1 MAQEPHPQ
9 KSFSAAQRWG
19 IRLNYALRTAVVF
32 TIIVMVNYLAARWYY
47 RSYLSSQT
55 RQPLSPLTVGLLRSM
70 TNQVKVTLFYDK
82 EDPFFTTVT
91 ALLEDYHDV
100 NPRLTVSAVDYRWD
114 AGEAEK
120 VKDHYRTHLAGVT
133 NKNLIIFDCENRVKI
148 VNGNALAEY
157 VPERVPNEKELEY
170 RRRPVA
176 FLGERM
182 FTAALLA
189 VTSPKPLT
197 VYYLTGHNEHSLE
210 SGDET
215 GYLKFASVLQQN
227 YVQIQPFTLAGTN
240 GVPADCNLLVI
251 AGPTTPLQEVELEKI
266 DDYLHRGGRL
276 LVLFNFAS
284 IKRPTGLEK
293 ILAGWGVDIGRGT
306 VSDPKNS
313 VRGQDVEVYDFGE
326 HPAPIVNPLI
336 RSALHL
342 ILPCAVGR
350 LDVGTPPDAA
360 PKVEEIAFTS
370 SEATMDAGNRRGPRK
385 FSLAVAVEKG
395 RVPGVITDRGS
406 TRIVVVGDS
415 LFLGNQMIESAGNR
429 DFLGYAIN
437 WLLERPHLMQGL
449 GPRPINEFRLTLTRT
464 QFHTVCWV
472 LLAALPGGVLLFAG
486 LVWLR
491 RRS

>member
-1 MAQEPHPQ
+1 MAQNPHPQ
-9 KSFSAAQRWG
+9 RSFSAAQRWG

-32 TIIVMVNYLAARWYY
+32 AIIVMVNYLAARWYN

-55 RQPLSPLTVGLLRSM
+55 RQPLSPLTVGLLKSL

-120 VKDHYRTHLAGVT
+120 VKEQYRNNLAGVT
-133 NKNLIIFDCENRVKI
+133 NKNLIIFDCENRVKV
-148 VNGNALAEY
+148 VNGNSLAEY

-170 RRRPVA
+170 RRKPVA
-176 FLGERM
+176 FLGEKM

-189 VTSPKPLT
+189 VTSPKPLI
-197 VYYLTGHNEHSLE
+197 VYYLTGHNEPALE
-210 SGDET
+210 GGDET
-215 GYLKFASVLQQN
+215 GYLKFASVLKQSF
-227 YVQIQPFTLAGTN
+227 VQLEPLSLTGTN
-240 GVPADCNLLVI
+240 GVPADCNLLVV
-251 AGPTTPLQEVELEKI
+251 AGPSTRLHAVELEKI
-266 DDYLHRGGRL
+266 EDYLHRGGRM
-276 LVLFNFAS
+276 LVLINFAS
-284 IKRPTGLEK
+284 LKRPTGMEK
-293 ILAGWGVDIGRGT
+293 ILAGWGVDVGRGT
-306 VSDPKNS
+306 VSDPKKS
-313 VRGQDVEVYDFGE
+313 VLGQDVKVEDFGE
-326 HPAPIVNPLI
+326 HPHPIVNPLI

-342 ILPCAVGR
+342 ILPCAVSR
-350 LDVGTPPDAA
+350 LDVGTAPDGA
-360 PKVEEIAFTS
+360 PTVEEIAFTS
-370 SEATMDAGNRRGPRK
+370 PQATMDNGDQRGPRR

-406 TRIVVVGDS
+406 TRLVVVGDS
-415 LFLGNQMIESAGNR
+415 LFLGNKMIESAGNR
-429 DFLGYAIN
+429 DFLGYALN

-449 GPRPINEFRLTLTRT
+449 GPRPINEFRLMLTRT
-464 QFHTVCWV
+464 QFNTACWL
-472 LLAALPGGVLLFAG
+472 LLAAMPGGVLVFAG